1 MAETDNTNSETVS
14 VSGRGSHGSC
24 LGKSNHVRM
33 KRAVG
38 LAIAGGVLC
47 LSVMYDCVGT
57 GINKPDYLATVDL
70 DPASPTYSQV
80 IHRLPVNHIGDEL
93 HHSGWNSCSS
103 CHGDPSVKRRFLIL
117 PSLL

>member
-1 MAETDNTNSETVS
+1 MVPALGISECN
-14 VSGRGSHGSC
+14 R
-24 LGKSNHVRM
+24 NHVRM